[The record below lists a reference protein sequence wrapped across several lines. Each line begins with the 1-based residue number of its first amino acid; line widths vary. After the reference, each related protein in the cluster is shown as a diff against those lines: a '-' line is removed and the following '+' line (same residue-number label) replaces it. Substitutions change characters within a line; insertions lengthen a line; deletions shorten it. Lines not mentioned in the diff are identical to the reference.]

1 MTLLTRLRRLTA
13 KLSLLLDE
21 QETLNRRQLQEIRDK
36 ARKLK
41 KRCREL
47 AELLAD
53 IEESGAR
60 QALAQDYEL
69 AMTLRRK
76 AHDKYRQLKQRR
88 SSKGR

>member
-21 QETLNRRQLQEIRDK
+21 QETFNRRQLQEIRDK

-53 IEESGAR
+53 MEESATR

-76 AHDKYRQLKQRR
+76 AHDKYRQLKRRR
-88 SSKGR
+88 SGNGR

>member
-41 KRCREL
+41 KRCHEL
-47 AELLAD
+47 AELLANM
-53 IEESGAR
+53 EESAAR
-60 QALAQDYEL
+60 QVLAQDYEL

-76 AHDKYRQLKQRR
+76 AHDKYRQLKRR
-88 SSKGR
+88 RNRKAK